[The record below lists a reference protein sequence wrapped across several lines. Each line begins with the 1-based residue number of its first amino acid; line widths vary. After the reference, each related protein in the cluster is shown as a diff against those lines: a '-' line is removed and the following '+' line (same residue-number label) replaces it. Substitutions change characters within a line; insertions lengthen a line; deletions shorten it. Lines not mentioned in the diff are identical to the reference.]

1 MCQISSVMGRP
12 LQWGQPA
19 CGIAFDQFFLS
30 LFMGSQVKWVFDK
43 ERCVTCPISTT
54 YMSIFHARLDRVL
67 SPCLACAW
75 STGMA
80 KNDPWDGLRSHQDSL
95 FERYQGHEPKRGR
108 GHRESTENSF
118 SGCSLMFLT
127 QIILAIMTILGISGD
142 ISPHTSLNTVLL
154 LNIFQASPVRCPI
167 SRPFPRTD
175 PLWSIALVSLG
186 MWYFSAFF
194 PSLFFFGD

>member
-1 MCQISSVMGRP
+1 MPDIYHIYAHISY
-12 LQWGQPA
+12 
-19 CGIAFDQFFLS
+19 
-30 LFMGSQVKWVFDK
+30 K
-43 ERCVTCPISTT
+43 
-54 YMSIFHARLDRVL
+54 
-67 SPCLACAW
+67 AW
-75 STGMA
+75 SSAFPML
-80 KNDPWDGLRSHQDSL
+80 GLRLEHRNGEEWSMRWTAIPPR
-95 FERYQGHEPKRGR
+95 FPIRTVPRPRAEEGR
-108 GHRESTENSF
+108 EHRESTENSF